1 MELRDKRLHFL
12 CLGDCVAKAEEF
24 ARERRCNFGSRSFP
38 YPRDR
43 ELQHLNFIHDF
54 GYNGDD
60 WHEYGGEPM
69 KKQVCLFSGMIAIAL
84 LAACTGVIPDAPP
97 TASTPADVGQ
107 LPAPA
112 AAPEPAQRLI
122 DRYEGASETNG
133 DVLFLFGQVLDTRGD
148 AVPNALVEIWQT
160 DAGGVYDHPGDPGTA
175 DRDRSFQFFG
185 STPVDAA
192 GWYAFRTIV
201 PGRYEPRP
209 RHIHYKVKQEGET
222 LLTSQFYFSDDVA
235 DVEGEAMFRVAWRRW
250 RRSVDAPTR
259 PGANRP
265 AGKRADRCGYGYW

>member
-1 MELRDKRLHFL
+1 
-12 CLGDCVAKAEEF
+12 
-24 ARERRCNFGSRSFP
+24 
-38 YPRDR
+38 
-43 ELQHLNFIHDF
+43 
-54 GYNGDD
+54 
-60 WHEYGGEPM
+60 M
-69 KKQVCLFSGMIAIAL
+69 KKQMRLLSGIIVIAL
-84 LAACTGVIPDAPP
+84 LAACTGVIPEAPP

-112 AAPEPAQRLI
+112 APPEAAQGLI
-122 DRYEGASETNG
+122 DRYEGASEANG

-235 DVEGEAMFRVAWRRW
+235 DVEGEAMFRAVGDGGDLLMLQLVQGQNGLLANGQIV
-250 RRSVDAPTR
+250 VDTGIGDGSLPLTPSQAEGPYYPVVSPEDYDSDLVR
-259 PGANRP
+259 LP
-265 AGKRADRCGYGYW
+265 